1 MARITTATLDTRI
14 TALDARLDEL
24 ITAVYNLMV
33 ASPAHKAKPAPAPKA
48 PKAPTAWTLMGEE
61 NLAMGRMATARYTCT
76 TPGCTNT
83 TGFYKLESAAKHKDG
98 AHTYEEIVFNCLFD

>member
-1 MARITTATLDTRI
+1 MGRITTASLDTRI
-14 TALDARLDEL
+14 TELDIRLDGL
-24 ITAVYNLMV
+24 LLALSDLMTV
-33 ASPAHKAKPAPAPKA
+33 KPSPATRTPKAPKA

-83 TGFYKLESAAKHKDG
+83 TGFYKLESASTHKDG
-98 AHTYEEIVFNCLFD
+98 THTYEAIVFNTVS